1 MPFLPSPVPFLSSL
15 PSSSFPHYPQIDDYA
30 RSRIITAITDRRV
43 TDCRNKHKPALLN
56 DPRDG
61 SPFGMR
67 GASDTVIVTNDG
79 SGRRGM
85 CGVRW
90 TRAVFVLREARGN
103 DYIEPFKVASACIF
117 DERPRFCYR

>member
-1 MPFLPSPVPFLSSL
+1 MPFLPSSVPFLPSL

-30 RSRIITAITDRRV
+30 RGRIITAITDRRV

-67 GASDTVIVTNDG
+67 GASDTVVVTNDS
-79 SGRRGM
+79 SGRAVCAALGGRELSLFFGKS
-85 CGVRW
+85 VVTITSSHSRS
-90 TRAVFVLREARGN
+90 RAHV
-103 DYIEPFKVASACIF
+103 CM
-117 DERPRFCYR
+117 